1 MKEDKILLIDPFC
14 KNPKYESPNA
24 KLGYTSA
31 ILEKEGYETKILDFL
46 INNIEKIEENEF
58 ISLKK
63 KFFDEILMEAKKYK
77 YIYINCEYGLLKT
90 CIDIAKL
97 TEENIVI
104 IGGTFTNYLYA
115 ANQLDLNKL
124 ERVDYI
130 SIGDP
135 ERDVLNIVKNLQ
147 DYVVKVQNNIKIYN
161 SGMIDKL
168 DDIPYPNWSKYDL
181 SKYDGK
187 LYLVASKSCS
197 YNKCKFCDERLIWGN
212 RFRVRNYK
220 NIVELKNTC

>member
-147 DYVVKVQNNIKIYN
+147 DYVVKVQNNIKI
-161 SGMIDKL
+161 
-168 DDIPYPNWSKYDL
+168 
-181 SKYDGK
+181 
-187 LYLVASKSCS
+187 
-197 YNKCKFCDERLIWGN
+197 
-212 RFRVRNYK
+212 
-220 NIVELKNTC
+220 